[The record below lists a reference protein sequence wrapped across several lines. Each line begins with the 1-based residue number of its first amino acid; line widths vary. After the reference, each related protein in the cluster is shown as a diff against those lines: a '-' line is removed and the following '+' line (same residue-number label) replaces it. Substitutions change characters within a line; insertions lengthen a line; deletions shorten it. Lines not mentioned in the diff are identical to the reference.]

1 MRGTVVKSTGNI
13 FIVKGENN
21 NRIECKL
28 RGAFRLKGHKSTN
41 PVVVGDY
48 VDFIFDEEQNT
59 GQITELLDRKNFIIR
74 KSVKLS
80 KQTHIIAANIDTA
93 FLLVTLTLPKTPWN
107 FIDKYLATCEAYHIP
122 AVLVFNKIDI
132 YDEKLNQKLRETIDI
147 YEKIGYKCISVSAT
161 ENINLDELKLEMK
174 NKTSLFSGV
183 SGAGKTTI
191 INKIE
196 PNLNLK
202 TSNIS
207 DSYSKGVHTTTF
219 SEMFELSF
227 GGYIIDTPGIQEFEV
242 LDFELYEI
250 THFFP
255 EMFKLLSQCQYNNC
269 MHVSEPN
276 CAVKKAVEEG
286 SVSES
291 RYRNYINILNYVKE
305 LKEKEFKK

>member
-1 MRGTVVKSTGNI
+1 MKGIVIKSTGNI
-13 FIVKGENN
+13 FIVKDENN
-21 NRIECKL
+21 NRVECKL

-93 FLLVTLTLPKTPWN
+93 FLIVTLTLPKTPWN
-107 FIDKYLATCEAYHIP
+107 FIDKYLATCEAYHVP

-132 YDEKLNQKLRETIDI
+132 YDEKLNQKLQETIDI
-147 YEKIGYKCISVSAT
+147 YEKIGYKCIKVSAT
-161 ENINLDELKLEMK
+161 ENVNLDELKLAMK
-174 NKTSLFSGV
+174 DKTSLFSGV

-196 PNLNLK
+196 PDLNLK
-202 TSNIS
+202 TAKIS
-207 DSYSKGVHTTTF
+207 GSYSKGVHTTTF

-227 GGYIIDTPGIQEFEV
+227 GGYIIDTPGLQEFEV

-255 EMFKLLSQCQYNNC
+255 EMFKLLPECQYNNC
-269 MHVSEPN
+269 MHVTEPN
-276 CAVKKAVEEG
+276 CAVKKAVKEG
-286 SVSES
+286 NVSES